1 MTRPNAYIGS
11 PIDRIE
17 DLRLLAG
24 AGTYVGD
31 LKPENLLYATVLR
44 SPIAHGRI
52 RKIATAAA
60 RSLAGVAAVITA
72 AEIGEIPV
80 IPVRQHGKP
89 EGEPYRQPVIAV
101 EKVRYVGEPIAVIVA
116 LEQCIAEDAAELIE
130 LEIDELPALATHEES
145 AANRTLL
152 FEKTTTNL
160 ATSFFARMG
169 DADAAFATADY
180 RRREK
185 FSVQRH
191 TASPMETRGLLAEWD
206 PEHQRIVVSGATK
219 VPFFNRRVL
228 AEMLKLEPSQVDLME
243 VDVGGGFGAR
253 GEFYPE
259 DFLIPFAARHV
270 GGKVRWVEDRREHL
284 MATNHAREMYADL
297 EIACRADGTVIGI
310 RGRIDVDLGAYVRT
324 NGFTA
329 PRNVVQFV
337 SGPYLVPN
345 IRIDAHSYLTSKT
358 PTGTYRGPGR
368 YESSFFCERL
378 LDMAAHDLSIDPAEL
393 RLRNL
398 IPEDQL
404 PRPLATMAGLDRTW
418 QTELDGGAYGIIMQR
433 CLDEFG
439 WEEKKKV
446 QGRLIDGR
454 YHGIAVGNFVEGGAG
469 GTFENARMTVEA
481 DGTVTVAVGS
491 TALGQGLQTVLSQIA
506 ADALSL
512 PIERIRL
519 LHGSTTLVTQGFGSF
534 HSRSTVMGGS
544 AILLTAEALVAL
556 LREKGAK
563 HFGCEPGDV
572 TVSDGH
578 VQHEKGSMDISAFA
592 GLQVEQQFENR
603 KLTYSYGTHAAHVS
617 VDPGTGHVEIVDYV
631 TVDDVGRVI
640 NPATLHGQI
649 LGAIVQGLGS
659 TFLEHLQYDENGQLL
674 TGSLADYLL
683 PTATDFPN
691 IRGISVGLRPCPN
704 NPLGA
709 KGAGEGGL
717 IPVGGVIANAVAA
730 ALRSMSV
737 EPRDLPLSPS
747 RVWRLIRQATSSN
760 QNHETSVISR

>member
-1 MTRPNAYIGS
+1 MTKSNAYIGS
-11 PIDRIE
+11 PLDRIE

-31 LKPENLLYATVLR
+31 LKPDDLLYAAILR

-52 RKIATAAA
+52 RKIEATAA
-60 RSLAGVAAVITA
+60 RSLPGVTAVITA
-72 AEIGEIPV
+72 TEIGEVPI

-89 EGEPYRQPVIAV
+89 EGEPYRQPAIAS
-101 EKVRYVGEPIAVIVA
+101 EKVRYVGEPVAVIVA
-116 LEQCIAEDAAELIE
+116 SEQCIAEDAAELIE
-130 LEIDELPALATHEES
+130 LEIDELPALATYEI
-145 AANRTLL
+145 AAAGQTLL
-152 FEKTTTNL
+152 FENTATNL

-169 DADAAFATADY
+169 DAEAAFAAADY
-180 RRREK
+180 TRREK

-206 PEHQRIVVSGATK
+206 PDHQRMVVSGATK
-219 VPFFNRRVL
+219 VPFFNRRVV
-228 AEMLKLEPSQVDLME
+228 AEMLKLEQSQVDLIE

-284 MATNHAREMYADL
+284 MAMNHAREMYADL
-297 EIACRADGTVIGI
+297 EIACRSDGTVIGI
-310 RGRIDVDLGAYVRT
+310 RGRIDIDLGAYVRT
-324 NGFTA
+324 NGFTT

-337 SGPYLVPN
+337 SGPYLIPN
-345 IRIDAHSYLTSKT
+345 IQIDAHSYLTSKT

-368 YESSFFCERL
+368 YEASFFCERL
-378 LDMAAHDLSIDPAEL
+378 LDMAANDLGLDPAEL
-393 RLRNL
+393 RLKNL

-418 QTELDGGAYGIIMQR
+418 QTELDNGAYGLVMRR

-439 WEEKKKV
+439 WDEKKKL
-446 QGRLIDGR
+446 QGQMIDGR

-469 GTFENARMTVEA
+469 GTFENARMTVETNGDIA
-481 DGTVTVAVGS
+481 VAVGS
-491 TALGQGLQTVLSQIA
+491 TALGQGLQTILSQIA
-506 ADALSL
+506 ADALSM
-512 PIERIRL
+512 PIERIKL

-544 AILLTAEALVAL
+544 AILLAAEALVAL
-556 LREKGAK
+556 LRESGAK
-563 HFGCEPGDV
+563 HFGCDAGDV
-572 TVSDGH
+572 TVSDGYVRH
-578 VQHEKGSMDISAFA
+578 GTKSIELAVFA
-592 GLQVEQQFENR
+592 GSKVERQFENR
-603 KLTYSYGTHAAHVS
+603 KLTYSYGTHAAHVA
-617 VDPGTGHVEIVDYV
+617 VDPGTGHVELLDYM
-631 TVDDVGRVI
+631 TVDDVGRII

-691 IRGISVGLRPCPN
+691 IRGISLGLRPCPN

-717 IPVGGVIANAVAA
+717 IAVGGVIANAVAA

-747 RVWRLIRQATSSN
+747 RIWRLIQQAKASTLN
-760 QNHETSVISR
+760 PKTSVPS

>member
-1 MTRPNAYIGS
+1 MTRSNAYIGS
-11 PIDRIE
+11 PLDRIE

-31 LKPENLLYATVLR
+31 LKPDDLLYAVILR
-44 SPIAHGRI
+44 SPIAHGRM
-52 RKIATAAA
+52 RKIVATAA
-60 RSLAGVAAVITA
+60 RSLPGVTAVITA
-72 AEIGEIPV
+72 AEIGKVPI

-89 EGEPYRQPVIAV
+89 EGEPYRQPVIAS
-101 EKVRYVGEPIAVIVA
+101 EKVRYVGEPLAVIVA
-116 LEQCIAEDAAELIE
+116 SEQCIAEDAAELIE
-130 LEIDELPALATHEES
+130 LEIDELPALATYEI
-145 AANRTLL
+145 AATGQTLL
-152 FEKTTTNL
+152 FENTTTNL

-169 DADAAFATADY
+169 DAEAAFAAADY
-180 RRREK
+180 TRREK

-206 PEHQRIVVSGATK
+206 PDHQRMVVSGATK
-219 VPFFNRRVL
+219 VPFFNRRVV
-228 AEMLKLEPSQVDLME
+228 AEMLKLEQSQVDLIE

-259 DFLIPFAARHV
+259 DFLIPFAARYV

-284 MATNHAREMYADL
+284 MAMNHAREMYADL
-297 EIACRADGTVIGI
+297 EIACRIDGTVIGI
-310 RGRIDVDLGAYVRT
+310 RGRVDIDLGAYVRT
-324 NGFTA
+324 NGFTT

-337 SGPYLVPN
+337 SGPYLIPN
-345 IRIDAHSYLTSKT
+345 IQIDAHSYLTSKT

-368 YESSFFCERL
+368 YEASFFCERL
-378 LDMAAHDLSIDPAEL
+378 LDMAANDLGLDPAEL
-393 RLRNL
+393 RLKNL
-398 IPEDQL
+398 IPEDRL

-418 QTELDGGAYGIIMQR
+418 QTELDNGAYGLVMQR

-439 WEEKKKV
+439 WDEKKKL
-446 QGRLIDGR
+446 QGQLINGR

-469 GTFENARMTVEA
+469 GTFENARMTVE
-481 DGTVTVAVGS
+481 TNSNVTVAVGS
-491 TALGQGLQTVLSQIA
+491 TALGQGLQTILSQIA
-506 ADALSL
+506 ADALSM
-512 PIERIRL
+512 PIERIKL

-544 AILLTAEALVAL
+544 AILLAAEALISL
-556 LREKGAK
+556 LRESGAK
-563 HFGCEPGDV
+563 YFGCEPGDV
-572 TVSDGH
+572 TVSDGYVRH
-578 VQHEKGSMDISAFA
+578 GTKSIELAVFA
-592 GLQVEQQFENR
+592 GSKVERQFENR
-603 KLTYSYGTHAAHVS
+603 KLTYSYGAHAAHVA
-617 VDPGTGHVEIVDYV
+617 VDPGTGHVELLDYM
-631 TVDDVGRVI
+631 TVDDVGRII

-691 IRGISVGLRPCPN
+691 IRGISLGLRPCPN

-717 IPVGGVIANAVAA
+717 IAVGGVIANAVAA

-747 RVWRLIRQATSSN
+747 RIWRLIQQAKASTLNLKTNVPS
-760 QNHETSVISR
+760 

>member
-1 MTRPNAYIGS
+1 MTRSNAYIGS
-11 PIDRIE
+11 PLDRIE

-31 LKPENLLYATVLR
+31 LKPDDLLYAVILR

-52 RKIATAAA
+52 KRIQATAA
-60 RSLAGVAAVITA
+60 RSLPGVAAVITA
-72 AEIGEIPV
+72 AEIGELPI

-89 EGEPYRQPVIAV
+89 EGEPYRQPVIAS
-101 EKVRYVGEPIAVIVA
+101 EKVRYVGEPVAVIVA
-116 LEQCIAEDAAELIE
+116 SEQCLAEDAAELIE
-130 LEIDELPALATHEES
+130 LEIDELPALATYEI
-145 AANRTLL
+145 AAADQTLL
-152 FEKTTTNL
+152 FENTTTTNL

-180 RRREK
+180 TRRET

-206 PEHQRIVVSGATK
+206 PQNQRMVVSGATK
-219 VPFFNRRVL
+219 VPFFNRRVV
-228 AEMLKLEPSQVDLME
+228 AEMLKLDQAQVDLIE

-259 DFLIPFAARHV
+259 DFLIPFAAHYV

-284 MATNHAREMYADL
+284 MAMNHAREMYADL
-297 EIACRADGTVIGI
+297 EIACRADGIVIAI
-310 RGRIDVDLGAYVRT
+310 RGRVDIDLGAYVRT
-324 NGFTA
+324 NGFTT

-337 SGPYLVPN
+337 SGPYLIPN
-345 IRIDAHSYLTSKT
+345 ISIDAHSYLTSKT

-368 YESSFFCERL
+368 YEASFFCERL
-378 LDMAAHDLSIDPAEL
+378 LDMAANDLGLDPAEL
-393 RLRNL
+393 RLKNL
-398 IPEDQL
+398 IPEEAL

-418 QTELDGGAYGIIMQR
+418 QTELDNGAYRIVMQR

-439 WEEKKKV
+439 WNEKKKL

-469 GTFENARMTVEA
+469 GRFENARMTVEA
-481 DGTVTVAVGS
+481 DGSITVAVGS
-491 TALGQGLQTVLSQIA
+491 TALGQGLQTILSQVA
-506 ADALSL
+506 ADALSM

-544 AILLTAEALVAL
+544 AILLAAEALIAM
-556 LREKGAK
+556 LRENGAK
-563 HFGCEPGDV
+563 YFGCEAGDV
-572 TVSDGH
+572 TVSDGYVRH
-578 VQHEKGSMDISAFA
+578 GKQSIELAVFA
-592 GLQVEQQFENR
+592 GSEVERQFENS
-603 KLTYSYGTHAAHVS
+603 KLTYSYGTHAGHVA
-617 VDPGTGHVEIVDYV
+617 VDPGTGHVELLDYM
-631 TVDDVGRVI
+631 TVDDVGRII

-649 LGAIVQGLGS
+649 LGAVVQGLGS

-691 IRGISVGLRPCPN
+691 IRGISLGLRPCPN

-717 IPVGGVIANAVAA
+717 IAVGGVIANAVAA

-737 EPRDLPLSPS
+737 EPRDLPLSPA
-747 RVWRLIRQATSSN
+747 RIWRLIQQAKTSNDSLKTN
-760 QNHETSVISR
+760 GLS

>member
-1 MTRPNAYIGS
+1 MTKSNAYIGS

-31 LKPENLLYATVLR
+31 LKPDNLLYAVILR

-52 RKIATAAA
+52 RTIESTAA
-60 RSLAGVAAVITA
+60 RSLPGVSAVITA
-72 AEIGEIPV
+72 AEIGEVPI

-89 EGEPYRQPVIAV
+89 EGEPYRQPVIAS
-101 EKVRYVGEPIAVIVA
+101 EKVRYVGEPVAVIIA
-116 LEQCIAEDAAELIE
+116 SEQCIAEDAAELIE
-130 LEIDELPALATHEES
+130 LEIEQLPALATYEI
-145 AANRTLL
+145 AASDRTLL
-152 FEKTTTNL
+152 FENTTTNL

-180 RRREK
+180 TRREK

-206 PEHQRIVVSGATK
+206 PERQRMVVSGATK
-219 VPFFNRRVL
+219 VPFFNRGVV

-259 DFLIPFAARHV
+259 DFLIPFAARYV
-270 GGKVRWVEDRREHL
+270 AGNVRWVEDRREHL
-284 MATNHAREMYADL
+284 MAMNHAREMYADL
-297 EIACRADGTVIGI
+297 EIACRTDGTVLGI
-310 RGRIDVDLGAYVRT
+310 RGRVDIDLGAYVRT
-324 NGFTA
+324 NGFTT

-337 SGPYLVPN
+337 SGPYLIPN
-345 IRIDAHSYLTSKT
+345 ILIDAHSYLTSKT

-368 YESSFFCERL
+368 YEASFFCERL
-378 LDMAAHDLSIDPAEL
+378 LDMAANDLGLDPAEL
-393 RLRNL
+393 RLKNL
-398 IPEDQL
+398 IAEDQL
-404 PRPLATMAGLDRTW
+404 PRPLATMAGLDQTW
-418 QTELDGGAYGIIMQR
+418 QTELDNGAYGLVMQR

-439 WEEKKKV
+439 WDEKKKL
-446 QGRLIDGR
+446 QGRLIEGR
-454 YHGIAVGNFVEGGAG
+454 YHGIGVGNFVEGGAG
-469 GTFENARMTVEA
+469 GRFENARMIIEA
-481 DGTVTVAVGS
+481 DGTITVAVGS
-491 TALGQGLQTVLSQIA
+491 TALGQGLQTILSQIA
-506 ADALSL
+506 ADALSM
-512 PIERIRL
+512 PIERIKL
-519 LHGSTTLVTQGFGSF
+519 VHGSTTLVTQGFGSF

-544 AILLTAEALVAL
+544 AILVAAEALLAV
-556 LREKGAK
+556 LRENGAK
-563 HFGCEPGDV
+563 YFGCEPGDV
-572 TVSDGH
+572 TVSDGYVRH
-578 VQHEKGSMDISAFA
+578 GRQSIELATFA
-592 GLQVEQQFENR
+592 GSEVERQFENR
-603 KLTYSYGTHAAHVS
+603 KLTYSYGTHAAHVA
-617 VDPGTGHVEIVDYV
+617 VDPGTGHVELLDYM
-631 TVDDVGRVI
+631 TVDDVGRII

-691 IRGISVGLRPCPN
+691 IRGISLGLRPCPN

-717 IPVGGVIANAVAA
+717 DRRRRRDRERHRGGAPVDVSRAARFTANAVAYLETDPA
-730 ALRSMSV
+730 GEGV
-737 EPRDLPLSPS
+737 EH
-747 RVWRLIRQATSSN
+747 Q
-760 QNHETSVISR
+760 H